1 MNINTKRVLGY
12 TRWESSCL
20 CWHSCCRRRHGRRRG
35 RRLSS
40 AAEDQ
45 ERRFLHADSEKVKDS
60 QRQRPAAPAHTQV
73 LHQRALL
80 QPQGGEIR
88 ERTFC
93 TITVFL
99 ALANLQVWRGWCFL
113 LHLTVKVTMR
123 SSVHLSRHSLCVLA
137 LAGSS
142 WKDFLT
148 PSFSKHSKC
157 SRNH

>member
-1 MNINTKRVLGY
+1 M
-12 TRWESSCL
+12 
-20 CWHSCCRRRHGRRRG
+20 
-35 RRLSS
+35 SS

-60 QRQRPAAPAHTQV
+60 QRQRPAAPAQTQV

-80 QPQGGEIR
+80 QPQGGPKRAHVLYDHNVPGKSAGMEGLVLPVAPHCKSHDEVIGQP
-88 ERTFC
+88 
-93 TITVFL
+93 
-99 ALANLQVWRGWCFL
+99 LQN
-113 LHLTVKVTMR
+113 TA
-123 SSVHLSRHSLCVLA
+123 CVCWL